1 MAGPLEGCRVLDL
14 TRVLSGP
21 WCTMMLSDL
30 GAEVVKVEE
39 PGKGDYSRA
48 YGPPFKDGESV
59 YFMGYNRGKR
69 SVTLNLKDPRAQ
81 EVLRGLVSKVDI
93 LVHNYLAEWVNRIGL
108 DYDSIK
114 KINPSLVYCWI
125 SGYGED
131 GPYASRGAVDLI
143 AMGLSG
149 AMSVTGEADGPP
161 VKSSISF
168 ADILSGYNAVV
179 GILAA
184 LRMRDSTGE
193 GQRVSVNLLDSS
205 VAVLGTLAYNYLAT
219 GESPKRMAPDVHP
232 SLGPAGTFRT
242 SDGYINVAA
251 SRDKEFARMCRTLG
265 MEHLLED
272 PHFST
277 NPERVRN
284 RLRLREMMQ
293 DVLLTKSANE
303 WVAIFAAN
311 EVLADRVNTIAE
323 ALAHPQVVHN
333 QMEQAVQHP
342 VAGEVKVP
350 RTPVKL
356 PNTPLRIQGPSP
368 RLGEHTREVLAAYLG
383 MGDEELARL
392 QRKGVV

>member
-193 GQRVSVNLLDSS
+193 GR
-205 VAVLGTLAYNYLAT
+205 G
-219 GESPKRMAPDVHP
+219 
-232 SLGPAGTFRT
+232 
-242 SDGYINVAA
+242 
-251 SRDKEFARMCRTLG
+251 
-265 MEHLLED
+265 
-272 PHFST
+272 
-277 NPERVRN
+277 
-284 RLRLREMMQ
+284 
-293 DVLLTKSANE
+293 
-303 WVAIFAAN
+303 
-311 EVLADRVNTIAE
+311 
-323 ALAHPQVVHN
+323 
-333 QMEQAVQHP
+333 
-342 VAGEVKVP
+342 
-350 RTPVKL
+350 
-356 PNTPLRIQGPSP
+356 
-368 RLGEHTREVLAAYLG
+368 
-383 MGDEELARL
+383 
-392 QRKGVV
+392 